1 MNCATKHICILFCAL
16 YAGIAAAQTPPD
28 AGQILQHERKAPE
41 PPRPSPSIVIPQP
54 AATPLL
60 PGGARVRIK
69 RVQFTRNS
77 VFSSE
82 RLGTVLG
89 NVAGQSLDMAGL
101 QALARKV
108 TTFYRNHGYP
118 FATAYLPAQKLA
130 DGVLTITV
138 LEGRYGQVKAKGDSR
153 LAAHAQ
159 RFLSRLKPG
168 EVIET
173 TSLERST
180 LILNDLPGISAA
192 PLIRPGQAIGTGDL
206 IVNVARKP
214 AFTGELGGDNH
225 GNRFTGEYR
234 ARANLQWS
242 SPFIFGDQLA
252 LTSFLSNEGQWLG
265 NIDYSLP
272 LGVSGLRGRVGYAH
286 TRYELGK
293 QFKTLNANGTVDMVT
308 VGADYPIIRSQQRNL
323 TLAGDWQH
331 KRLEDKQDATNTR
344 NNKRSDVLPLT
355 LRFDLRDGLF
365 GGGLSYGSL
374 TWTAGDL
381 HLDAAL
387 KASDVST
394 ARTDGHFRK
403 WNLDV
408 VRVQSTPLP
417 KLSLYGRFTGQLANK
432 NLDSSEEF
440 GLGGPYGVRA
450 YPVGEGF
457 GDEGWLAQV
466 EARYRMGSLAPYLF
480 YDAGR
485 VKINE
490 NTWTSGRNHRSIAGA
505 GVGLRYS
512 KQAFNIDASVA
523 WHTGGGRPIS
533 DKKNRNPRGWVTA
546 GWRF

>member
-1 MNCATKHICILFCAL
+1 MCL

-54 AATPLL
+54 SATPLL

-82 RLGTVLG
+82 RLGALLG
-89 NVAGQSLDMAGL
+89 NVDGQSLDMAGL
-101 QALARKV
+101 QALARKI

-118 FATAYLPAQKLA
+118 FATAYLPAQNLT

-138 LEGRYGQVKAKGDSR
+138 LEGRYGQVKAEGDAR

-168 EVIET
+168 EVIEM

-180 LILNDLPGISAA
+180 LILDDLPGIGIA
-192 PLIRPGQAIGTGDL
+192 PLIRPGQEIGTGDL
-206 IVNVARKP
+206 IVNVDRKRT
-214 AFTGELGGDNH
+214 FTGELGGDNH

-234 ARANLQWS
+234 ARAGLQWN
-242 SPFIFGDQLA
+242 SPFLFGDQLA

-265 NIDYSLP
+265 DVDYSRP
-272 LGVSGLRGRVGYAH
+272 LGAAGLRGRVGYAH

-293 QFKTLNANGTVDMVT
+293 QFKALNANGTVDMVT
-308 VGADYPIIRSQQRNL
+308 IGADYPIIRSRQRNL
-323 TLAGDWQH
+323 NLGGVWRH
-331 KRLEDKQDATNTR
+331 KRLKDEQGTAR
-344 NNKRSDVLPLT
+344 NDKRSDILPLT

-381 HLDAAL
+381 KLDAVL
-387 KASDVST
+387 KATDAST
-394 ARTDGHFRK
+394 ARTEGYFRK

-408 VRVQSTPLP
+408 VRVQSTPFSR
-417 KLSLYGRFTGQLANK
+417 LSLYGRLSGQLASK

-485 VKINE
+485 VKINV
-490 NTWTSGRNHRSIAGA
+490 NTWTTGRNHRSIAGA
-505 GVGLRYS
+505 GVGLRYN
-512 KQAFNIDASVA
+512 KQALSVDVSVA
-523 WHTGGGRPIS
+523 WRTHGGRPVS
-533 DKKNRNPRGWVTA
+533 DTKNRNPRGWVTV